1 MSDDLRAAV
10 AAGVVGSEESFR
22 TLLQSVVEVARAIF
36 GAKASSIF
44 LLDEAADELVF
55 EAVAG
60 EGAETLIGHR
70 FPSSTGVA
78 GWVLVTRQSLVI
90 EDVTAD
96 PRFSKDVA
104 ESTGYVPK
112 GLMAV
117 PLLHEEEVLGVLEV
131 LDRPERSQFS
141 LVEMDLLGLFAN
153 QASIALD
160 LLRRARKAEQVLAE
174 SGTGSDVVA
183 RLAATVDGLQDERRE
198 AGLKLLGALEE
209 VLRRDEGGY

>member
-1 MSDDLRAAV
+1 MSDDLKAAV
-10 AAGVVGSEESFR
+10 AAGVLGSEESFQK
-22 TLLQSVVEVARAIF
+22 LLQSVVEVARAIF

-44 LLDEAADELVF
+44 LLDEEADELVF

-60 EGAETLIGHR
+60 EGAETLIGKR

-90 EDVTAD
+90 EDVTED
-96 PRFSKDVA
+96 PRFSQEVA

-117 PLLHEEEVLGVLEV
+117 PLLHDEQVLGVLEV
-131 LDRPERSQFS
+131 LDRPQRSQFS
-141 LVEMDLLGLFAN
+141 LVEMDLLALFAN

-160 LLRRARKAEQVLAE
+160 LLRRARRAGAVLGE
-174 SGTGSDVVA
+174 SGEGADIVA
-183 RLAATVDGLQDERRE
+183 RLATTVDGLEDERRD
-198 AGLKLLGALEE
+198 AGLKLLAALEE
-209 VLRRDEGGY
+209 VLRRNEGG